1 MTTVKAAGERLEAAL
16 TRLEK
21 SVDRRLAG
29 DSVTQVTA
37 DLDQLRRELADLE
50 SRHQAM
56 RQRYARAVDINA
68 EIAARLDEA
77 IKTVKTVVA
86 E

>member
-1 MTTVKAAGERLEAAL
+1 MTTVKAAAERLEAAL

-21 SVDRRLAG
+21 AVDRRLAV
-29 DSVTQVTA
+29 DSGAQVTA
-37 DLDQLRRELADLE
+37 DSDGLRRELADLQ

-56 RQRYARAVDINA
+56 RQRYARAVEINA

-77 IKTVKTVVA
+77 IETVKTVVA

>member
-1 MTTVKAAGERLEAAL
+1 MTTVKAAAERLEAAL

-21 SVDRRLAG
+21 AVDHRLAV
-29 DSVTQVTA
+29 DSGAQVTA
-37 DLDQLRRELADLE
+37 DPDGLRRELADLQ

-56 RQRYARAVDINA
+56 RQRYARAVEINA

-77 IKTVKTVVA
+77 IETVKTVVA